1 MTNCS
6 RRSIGIG
13 SGRIEGMIPFR
24 NTFDPIPTIVQR
36 SLHLILVLLSGLC
49 ATAQD
54 CSIPFTEPLFEVQ
67 ERSDIWYGNAP
78 RFNGGSDSLRLNLFT
93 PIGDGQTERPLV
105 IAIHG
110 GGLIEGHRNELNDY
124 CRIMASMGWAAA
136 TVTYRLGYYGT
147 GILDPPY
154 AYDPNEMRRA
164 IFRAMQDAKGAIR
177 FLKGRHEEDS
187 TSTNNVLLAGF
198 SAGSIT
204 AMHAAYLD
212 QPEEKPAA
220 AFAIGDVQHFFDFYP
235 RPDLGSIDGDLNQN
249 GSNASILGV
258 SNFFGALLDTTFI
271 GSATDPALYSY
282 HQTMDPVV
290 ACGLN
295 RPYWGIGLGI
305 PDNLPYLFGSCML
318 DLRVQH
324 LGFSAG
330 RYQFSLHPGN
340 AHEVHDPP
348 GELVHNVQWMRDL
361 FCTTTSTEG
370 KFDRGTT
377 TLYPNPTSGPLVV
390 DLGGIPEPAL
400 ITVHDVTG
408 KLVHLEGTGSGRLQL
423 DFSGLRPGLFL
434 VSIQTGD
441 RVERHRVI
449 RE

>member
-1 MTNCS
+1 
-6 RRSIGIG
+6 
-13 SGRIEGMIPFR
+13 MIPFR

-324 LGFSAG
+324 TVAPLNSSQLPTEYLSHVELNVWRSTCRAPGRFGLQRRSGDLAGPGCGRLGKSAGCPGADQAGFSA
-330 RYQFSLHPGN
+330 QPGPGCGG
-340 AHEVHDPP
+340 AFVHAP
-348 GELVHNVQWMRDL
+348 VFH
-361 FCTTTSTEG
+361 
-370 KFDRGTT
+370 
-377 TLYPNPTSGPLVV
+377 
-390 DLGGIPEPAL
+390 
-400 ITVHDVTG
+400 
-408 KLVHLEGTGSGRLQL
+408 
-423 DFSGLRPGLFL
+423 
-434 VSIQTGD
+434 
-441 RVERHRVI
+441 
-449 RE
+449 